1 MLEPRDLPWG
11 VDSVFGISS
20 FDARFVRIRSWV
32 FWSLP
37 VGVGASGASE
47 PKSRLALGRPC
58 GARSPKAKC

>member
-37 VGVGASGASE
+37 VGVGASE
-47 PKSRLALGRPC
+47 PKSRLAPARPC
-58 GARSPKAKC
+58 GARSPKA